1 MVYVLIFV
9 ALIIFFIGKDAG
21 KLAGLGLLMNILTLV
36 GSLFVGGGMIF
47 LAIAGR
53 FL

>member
-1 MVYVLIFV
+1 MYYAIGAVLLMLLAFGTE
-9 ALIIFFIGKDAG
+9 AN

-36 GSLFVGGGMIF
+36 GCLFVGGGMIF